1 MEWIFEK
8 NRTRLVVLSTD
19 VSAKSSEAGEDL
31 LAIVTVFVA
40 RHNGL
45 RSAANRKRRR
55 NTAQE
60 VQEVQEG
67 SEETSSRQGTTDSH
81 LSQPAGAAETQ
92 KMDGNSTMDI
102 QSVSYRSQKRRY
114 QTRKEG
120 STRTMSQ
127 RQKLQ

>member
-1 MEWIFEK
+1 MGGYICWSF
-8 NRTRLVVLSTD
+8 TV
-19 VSAKSSEAGEDL
+19 

-45 RSAANRKRRR
+45 RSAANRRRR
-55 NTAQE
+55 REAAQE
-60 VQEVQEG
+60 VQEFQEG
-67 SEETSSRQGTTDSH
+67 TFSRQGTTYSH

-92 KMDGNSTMDI
+92 KMDRNSTMDI
-102 QSVSYRSQKRRY
+102 HGRRRKY
-114 QTRKEG
+114 QTKKEG

>member
-8 NRTRLVVLSTD
+8 NGTQLVVLGTD
-19 VSAKSSEAGEDL
+19 VSAESSEAGELAEDL
-31 LAIVTVFVA
+31 LAIVTLFVA

-45 RSAANRKRRR
+45 RSAANRRRR
-55 NTAQE
+55 REDFQ
-60 VQEVQEG
+60 G
-67 SEETSSRQGTTDSH
+67 GGGETSSRQGTTDSH
-81 LSQPAGAAETQ
+81 LSQPAGASETQ

-102 QSVSYRSQKRRY
+102 QSVSYRGQKRRY
-114 QTRKEG
+114 QMSKEG